1 MGLRRGRKGV
11 PAPAVAA
18 AAAEGSVQVS
28 YPLFGGFL
36 YAGVSIGF
44 PRKAITL
51 LEANILNLL
60 EDIFKTD
67 LYTGWLEAQT
77 ILQDLF
83 YAPAGG
89 ARHGNSRN
97 DENDS
102 DTPQIIGN
110 GRMENF
116 LPEIIQKL

>member
-89 ARHGNSRN
+89 GARHGNSRN
-97 DENDS
+97 EGIAPPWFPS
-102 DTPQIIGN
+102 LERTKHGTISGWI
-110 GRMENF
+110 
-116 LPEIIQKL
+116 